1 MTPEQ
6 IEIVQT
12 TWAKVAP
19 DADAVAAI
27 FYKRLFETAPEVKP
41 LFKSNMTEQ
50 GRKLTQMISVAVNG
64 LTNLDAI
71 IPAVKDMGSRHSS
84 YGVEESHYDSVG
96 AALLWTLNEGLG
108 DAFTE
113 EAKEAWTL
121 TYATLATVMKDAA
134 RDVPTGTNDAAREA
148 TT

>member
-50 GRKLTQMISVAVNG
+50 GRKLTQMIGVAVNG
-64 LTNLDAI
+64 LTNLNAI
-71 IPAVKDMGSRHSS
+71 VPAVKDMGLRHSS

-108 DAFTE
+108 DEFTE

-121 TYATLATVMKDAA
+121 TYTTLATVMKDAA
-134 RDVPTGTNDAAREA
+134 REVA
-148 TT
+148 T